1 MSSSASPPPA
11 GGPTR
16 RRLPARWQ
24 GAVLGLIVAIVA
36 AGILLS
42 GRTSDDIERN
52 AAFSG
57 ADVETSQGAQVIP
70 QGHPADDG
78 FRWPI
83 FGGNPQRTH
92 ALSVKTQLRPPFRT
106 VWARRSNIQIEFPP
120 VICGRSLYL
129 LRNDAVLIKL
139 SRRTG
144 VGVWK
149 RKLGAL
155 AASSP
160 ACSDSKIY
168 VSVLERGKGIKAGKV
183 VAVDAEYGRTVW
195 TKNLRGRTESSP
207 LLWRDRLY
215 LGTEDG
221 SVIALRTRDGA
232 QRWRTPTEGAVK
244 GAVAMSGG
252 KLFVGDYSGRI
263 YALRRTD
270 GAIRWVKRPV
280 AGGLSLRAGSFYS
293 SPSVAF
299 GRLYIGST
307 DGAVYSLS
315 TSTGKT
321 AWRRKTGDYV
331 YSSPAVGSPGGH
343 PSVFV
348 GSYDKKIYALDAR
361 TGAVRWSRGTGGRI
375 SGSPTLVGDTV
386 WIASLGRRSTFA
398 YRATDGLE
406 RWRTN
411 RGAYTAV
418 VSDGRRIYLNG
429 LTTLYGI
436 DGTGVRFERGESP
449 VPSSTDPVESKK
461 PAWQRHAEARDARG
475 GSGTPTTPEP
485 STAPGTPATPTTEPE
500 PEPLPTVVRPSDG
513 RDPAPFFSDQD
524 PRDR

>member
-1 MSSSASPPPA
+1 MI
-11 GGPTR
+11 
-16 RRLPARWQ
+16 
-24 GAVLGLIVAIVA
+24 GLLIAIVA
-36 AGILLS
+36 ASILIA
-42 GRTSDDIERN
+42 GRTSDDIDKN
-52 AAFSG
+52 AAFSST
-57 ADVETSQGAQVIP
+57 DVETNVGAQRIP
-70 QGHPADDG
+70 KGHPADDG

-83 FGGNPQRTH
+83 FGGNTQRTH
-92 ALSVKTQLRPPFRT
+92 ALSVKAQLRPPYRT
-106 VWARRSNIQIEFPP
+106 VWARRGGIQIEFPP

-129 LRNDAVLIKL
+129 LRNDGVLLKL

-149 RKLGAL
+149 RKLGAV

-160 ACSDSKIY
+160 ACSDRRIY
-168 VSVLERGKGIKAGKV
+168 VSIMERGRGIKAGKV
-183 VAVDAEYGRTVW
+183 VAVDAETGRTLW
-195 TKNLRGRTESSP
+195 TKLVRGRTESSP

-221 SVIALRTRDGA
+221 SVMALRTRDGA

-244 GAVAMSGG
+244 GAVAMTGG

-270 GAIRWVKRPV
+270 GKIRWVRRPV

-293 SPSVAF
+293 SPAIAF

-307 DGAVYSLS
+307 DGSVYSLS

-321 AWRRKTGDYV
+321 AWRTKTGNYV

-348 GSYDKKIYALDAR
+348 GSYDKKVYALDAR
-361 TGAVRWSRGTGGRI
+361 TGRVRWSRGTGGRI
-375 SGSPTLVGDTV
+375 SGSPTLVGDTL

-429 LTTLYGI
+429 LTSLYGI
-436 DGTGVRFERGESP
+436 DGEGVRFERGESP
-449 VPSSTDPVESKK
+449 VPASTDPIESKK
-461 PAWQRHAEARDARG
+461 PAYQRHAEARKARG
-475 GSGTPTTPEP
+475 EGPTTPTPTTTPATAPEATTPTTPAKKP
-485 STAPGTPATPTTEPE
+485 VLPRFDGPPTMFDTEPE
-500 PEPLPTVVRPSDG
+500 LRP
-513 RDPAPFFSDQD
+513 R
-524 PRDR
+524 